1 MAEDVLG
8 ISGQMDISDIQE
20 NMEKLIGLLDRI
32 GVKTDELSRVFT
44 EKMNKIQASSSDA
57 ASKQRQ
63 AMEVFTESV
72 AEARAK
78 LGALPS
84 QLQESAN
91 TVESLDRKCK
101 SLQSSMQ
108 GMKINSEEFA
118 EANKELRNTKDA
130 LKAASDNADNMAKR
144 INRAADES
152 IDSLS
157 GVDKSAQGL
166 SLSLGK
172 ILGLMGGSYALKS
185 LYNQMVAI
193 RSQFQ
198 SADVA
203 IQTML
208 GNKEKADDLLMKV
221 REYAKISPL
230 EFGDITAAT
239 KMMVGFNIEAEK
251 VPRFIQAI
259 GDISMGNKQNF
270 NSLTLAFSQMSATGK
285 LMGQDLLQMINAG
298 FNPLT
303 EMANQTGKSV
313 AQLKDEMSKG
323 AISAEMVQ
331 EAFIKATSEGGKF
344 FQMSEKG
351 SQTIQGQLSMMQD
364 AIDAAFN
371 EVGQKTEGIIM
382 TSIQTTTKLIENYDK
397 VGRVLE
403 GLVITYGAYRTAVA
417 LATFAEN
424 GHTITMT
431 YLRTRILLTQKAQAL
446 LNATMLTNP
455 YVLAATAI
463 GALVGTFV
471 ALHDWTSSTEK
482 AQKTFNE
489 QLAEGKEEQKKYND
503 ETEKAIEL
511 AQKDSDATGE
521 RRNALNLLIQRYP
534 SIIKNYIDEKGHLK
548 DILNLKREIAAID
561 GQKTIDEYRGKSND
575 YSELARMSRSGSAD
589 DKEKAREEYRRL
601 TGKSRWTVGVM
612 SDMNPIADYFE
623 NLSKSYANQANR
635 EYAKNSIDKFQNT
648 ITNWNKSQLEQL
660 SKDLLR
666 GKNTGK
672 SVKLNYSG
680 LQNAILT
687 PSEIETLSNYVEGL
701 ISSKNAVVT
710 KSKLEEQ
717 KKKLQSQLDSL
728 STAEVNG
735 AKGKELRNKI
745 KKIEEDLKPYSAS
758 YGDKEAKEEN
768 KQAKSD
774 EDLIKMQRQRQI
786 EADKQAL
793 ATLQAQREAYIASI
807 SNDSERELAE
817 MQDAHRKRLEQI
829 EQEKK
834 DYLEQNIS
842 QAASEYQKQ
851 HENDKNYKGF
861 FTQGLDKKVTLT
873 ADQSNMIKAQ
883 TDAEMENYKRLLQKK
898 QEADEEYRLQYLEK
912 YGYDYEKRLAIVQ
925 QYEKKIANASNEW
938 QKKSLEEEKKSA
950 LSAFDLKQVTQMMDW
965 ETILGDIQK
974 YSRKALKVVK
984 EQISAFMKTDEYK
997 ALQPSEKKIII
1008 DIQRQIDDNLES
1020 NPFRRYSKAI
1030 AELKEAQQDFQHAK
1044 IGQEAAAKNPEASP
1058 QMKEF
1063 YNKRFSESLQR
1074 LKKAEAEAGV
1084 AGGNLVDKLNLMV
1097 GAFGKLSAE
1106 NISISEIGSTVGDT
1120 LSTLDLIS
1128 EKTGSIIG
1136 MVAGAVGLLSSIELD
1151 DLIGGILEN
1160 VVQAWGNVFQG
1171 IGNIFGID
1179 LGLGRADYSGWQ
1191 EADAKYRQ
1199 LSEVW
1204 DSLIGK
1210 KKEYLNMSWGVEAQN
1225 VGEEILNLI
1234 EMDKQQVKLAAQ
1246 AILDSGSS
1254 AGSHSIWYRMWKG
1267 SYKSKASD
1275 NRGASNMSGD
1285 INWSNVNSSIE
1296 RGLKEAGLGEAKF
1309 QSMSDML
1316 NMSADQ
1322 LLWIKENY
1330 AGLWSVMDTDF
1341 RGYLEKLIE
1350 YGEKA
1355 EDVIEAL
1362 KEQILSTSLDNV
1374 FDSALSS
1381 LQKYADGS
1389 EDVFDE
1395 ISENY
1400 QKMINKMLVNS
1411 TIGNRLRSELES
1423 WYEQWYAAYD
1433 NDKTINSSEIAAL
1446 KQKYDEIIN
1455 NAKNEIDALRQAG
1468 LIKDTDY
1475 TTQTAT
1481 AKSISN
1487 ITYDQ
1492 ADALEGIMTAI
1503 QITTERHFAEAQAQT
1518 SIMQQTAETANV
1530 ILLSVQMIDRNI
1542 STMLDIQA
1550 TMNDNIAQIA
1560 NNTSPIAEM
1569 AKEIVKIRK
1578 QVEKNS

>member
-1 MAEDVLG
+1 
-8 ISGQMDISDIQE
+8 MDISDIQE

-144 INRAADES
+144 INRAANES
-152 IDSLS
+152 IGSLS
-157 GVDKSAQGL
+157 GVNKSAQGL

-270 NSLTLAFSQMSATGK
+270 NSLTLAFSQMSATGR

-313 AQLKDEMSKG
+313 AELKDEMSKG

-431 YLRTRILLTQKAQAL
+431 LLRTRILLTQKAQAL
-446 LNATMLTNP
+446 LNATMLANP

-463 GALVGTFV
+463 GALIGAFV

-534 SIIKNYIDEKGHLK
+534 SIIKKYIDEKGHLK

-561 GQKTIDEYRGKSND
+561 GQKTVEEYRSKSND
-575 YSELARMSRSGSAD
+575 YSELAKMARSGSAD
-589 DKEKAREEYRRL
+589 DKEKSREEYRRL

-672 SVKLNYSG
+672 NVRLNYSG

-687 PSEIETLSNYVEGL
+687 PSEIETLSNYVDGL

-758 YGDKEAKEEN
+758 YGDKEAKGEN

-793 ATLQAQREAYIASI
+793 VTLQAQREAYIASI

-817 MQDAHRKRLEQI
+817 MQEAHRKRLEQL
-829 EQEKK
+829 EQQKK
-834 DYLEQNIS
+834 DYLEQNIL

-898 QEADEEYRLQYLEK
+898 KEADEEYRLQYLEK
-912 YGYDYEKRLAIVQ
+912 YGYDYEKRLAIAQ

-938 QKKSLEEEKKSA
+938 QRKSLEEEKKSA
-950 LSAFDLKQVTQMMDW
+950 LSAFDLKQVTQMFDW
-965 ETILGDIQK
+965 ETMLGDVQN
-974 YSRKALKVVK
+974 YSKKALMFVR
-984 EQISAFMKTDEYK
+984 EQIRTFMETEEFK

-1008 DIQRQIDDNLES
+1008 DIQRQIDDNLKT
-1020 NPFRRYSKAI
+1020 NPFKRYSDAI
-1030 AELKEAQQDFQHAK
+1030 AELKKAERDLQSVK

-1063 YNKRFSESLQR
+1063 YDKRYAESYQR
-1074 LKKAEAEAGV
+1074 LKKAQAEAGE
-1084 AGGNLVDKLNLMV
+1084 AGSKLVDKFNILT
-1097 GAFGKLSAE
+1097 GAIGKLGSSTDVSIGELGSA
-1106 NISISEIGSTVGDT
+1106 VGDSLEALGLIEDKVPGMIGAIAGGVDI
-1120 LSTLDLIS
+1120 LSKVQLTDL
-1128 EKTGSIIG
+1128 
-1136 MVAGAVGLLSSIELD
+1136 
-1151 DLIGGILEN
+1151 
-1160 VVQAWGNVFQG
+1160 
-1171 IGNIFGID
+1171 IGNIFQNVIKAVYNTVGSIAGVFGLNFGGMDNSAEMLKIQEEQRNWLEIINNSLRDILDELKDSYGIKAIEEYNKLVEQQQKAEEANRKGLFAALTSNYGGGHQDFWHWNKNTLD
-1179 LGLGRADYSGWQ
+1179 LAKQIAQTYGIQGVTSWQ
-1191 EADAKYRQ
+1191 DLLSQ
-1199 LSEVW
+1199 LSTTQFADIRTNHADW
-1204 DSLIGK
+1204 WYTMTTQGYNDGAA
-1210 KKEYLNMSWGVEAQN
+1210 KEWLNA
-1225 VGEEILNLI
+1225 
-1234 EMDKQQVKLAAQ
+1234 LA
-1246 AILDSGSS
+1246 D
-1254 AGSHSIWYRMWKG
+1254 
-1267 SYKSKASD
+1267 
-1275 NRGASNMSGD
+1275 GA
-1285 INWSNVNSSIE
+1285 
-1296 RGLKEAGLGEAKF
+1296 
-1309 QSMSDML
+1309 
-1316 NMSADQ
+1316 
-1322 LLWIKENY
+1322 
-1330 AGLWSVMDTDF
+1330 TT
-1341 RGYLEKLIE
+1341 
-1350 YGEKA
+1350 A
-1355 EDVIEAL
+1355 EDAFKAL
-1362 KEQILSTSLDNV
+1362 QEQITGTTSDNV
-1374 FDSALSS
+1374 FSS
-1381 LQKYADGS
+1381 FMQNLYDLADGS
-1389 EDVFDE
+1389 EDVFDNV
-1395 ISENY
+1395 SENW
-1400 QKMINKMLVNS
+1400 QKMVNKMVLDNLLGQKYKS
-1411 TIGNRLRSELES
+1411 QIEAWYKQWTEAYTGDNTIDSNELES
-1423 WYEQWYAAYD
+1423 LREAYNQIYRDAA
-1433 NDKTINSSEIAAL
+1433 
-1446 KQKYDEIIN
+1446 DEI
-1455 NAKNEIDALRQAG
+1455 NAFRESGI
-1468 LIKDTDY
+1468 IKDADY
-1475 TTQTAT
+1475 YSQSAT
-1481 AKSISN
+1481 AKSISS

-1492 ADALEGIMTAI
+1492 ADALEGIATAI

-1530 ILLSVQMIDRNI
+1530 ILPSVQMIDRNI

-1550 TMNDNIAQIA
+1550 TINDNIAQIA